1 MKAIDGNINEV
12 FRFKRNRFC
21 PSGNTALISTWLR
34 AIRARFLL
42 ASVIAVSNGLALA
55 YWKYGLFD
63 PLYAALTYAGVVFL
77 HASVDLLN
85 DYWDHKRG
93 IDSATTRTKF
103 SGGTGVLPENML
115 TPRTVYTAGIVFL
128 ILGIVIGA
136 YFVAIR
142 GVTIAVILG
151 FAVVAIYFYS
161 TSIVN
166 SGLGE
171 LFVAIKGAMIVLG
184 TFYVQTTLIDP
195 AAIYLGAIVGLLS
208 ATVLFVNA
216 FPDFEADK
224 SKGRRTLV
232 IVLGRQKASV
242 LFPVF
247 VIAAYAMISIGI
259 SFEYVKV
266 YALASFASIPF
277 AVKAVLALRRDNES
291 VPGLVPAMGSTVTYS
306 RITGFVLAASLL
318 L

>member
-1 MKAIDGNINEV
+1 ML
-12 FRFKRNRFC
+12 
-21 PSGNTALISTWLR
+21 SSWLR
-34 AIRARFLL
+34 AIRIRFLL
-42 ASVIAVSNGLALA
+42 ASVIAVSNGLAIA
-55 YWKYGLFD
+55 YWKFGTIN
-63 PLYAALTYAGVVFL
+63 PLYAGLTYAGVVCL

-103 SGGTGVLPENML
+103 SGGTGVLPENIL
-115 TPRTVYTAGIVFL
+115 TPKAVYAAGIMFL
-128 ILGIVIGA
+128 VLGGAVGA

-184 TFYVQTTLIDP
+184 TFFVQTALIDP
-195 AAIYLGAIVGLLS
+195 AAIFVGVIAGLLS
-208 ATVLFVNA
+208 ATVLFVNS
-216 FPDFEADK
+216 FPDHDADR

-232 IVLGRQKASV
+232 ILMGKKKAASA
-242 LFPVF
+242 FPF
-247 VIAAYAMISIGI
+247 FIIAAYALIVAGI
-259 SFEYVKV
+259 FLGFTKV
-266 YALASFASIPF
+266 YSLASFVSLPF
-277 AVKAVLALRRDNES
+277 AVKAIAAIRKNPASAQEF
-291 VPGLVPAMGSTVTYS
+291 VPAMSSAVTYS
-306 RITGFVLAASLL
+306 RITGFVLAVSLL
-318 L
+318 F

>member
-1 MKAIDGNINEV
+1 MKFFVSKDIDSTLMKNI
-12 FRFKRNRFC
+12 
-21 PSGNTALISTWLR
+21 ALISTWLR
-34 AIRARFLL
+34 AIRIRFLL

-85 DYWDHKRG
+85 DYWDYKRG

-103 SGGTGVLPENML
+103 SGGTGVLPEKIL
-115 TPRTVYTAGIVFL
+115 TPRAIYTAAIIFL

-142 GVTIAVILG
+142 GITIAVILG

-171 LFVAIKGAMIVLG
+171 LFVAIKGTMIVLG
-184 TFYVQTTLIDP
+184 TFYVQIALIEP
-195 AAIYLGAIVGLLS
+195 AAIYVGAIVGLLS
-208 ATVLFVNA
+208 ATVLLVNA
-216 FPDFEADK
+216 FPDFEADR

-232 IVLGRQKASV
+232 IVLGRRRASA
-242 LFPVF
+242 LFLAF
-247 VIAAYAMISIGI
+247 VIAAYVLIAVGI
-259 SFEYVKV
+259 PLGYTKIFS
-266 YALASFASIPF
+266 LASLASMPLV
-277 AVKAVLALRRDNES
+277 VKAITALRRDYETLRS
-291 VPGLVPAMGSTVTYS
+291 LVSAMGATVTYS

-318 L
+318 F